1 MIKSIFFWGG
11 VTTHCY
17 ELAKSISRYYEVWA
31 IFFQLSKKEKNAF
44 LQSYQPTLT
53 LLNAKI

>member
-31 IFFQLSKKEKNAF
+31 IILPTKQKREERIP
-44 LQSYQPTLT
+44 SYQPTLT

>member
-1 MIKSIFFWGG
+1 MIKVFFWGG

-31 IFFQLSKKEKNAF
+31 IIL
-44 LQSYQPTLT
+44 PTKQKRRT
-53 LLNAKI
+53 HSFRAISQR

>member
-31 IFFQLSKKEKNAF
+31 IILPTKQKEKNAF

>member
-31 IFFQLSKKEKNAF
+31 IILPTKQKREERIPSELSANVN
-44 LQSYQPTLT
+44 L
-53 LLNAKI
+53 I